1 LSNRIYF
8 EKFHSED
15 EFLYYWS
22 LTSNEKAMVINY
34 GRAFTID
41 EAKYLFNHML
51 MTNLK
56 YKDFGYFK
64 VLESSSN
71 TFIGL
76 GAVVANDSCT
86 EAEIEYMLLPDY
98 WGNGYGSE
106 IAAALLHKAYS
117 VSDIQQV
124 AAITS
129 PNNAASKKILTKLGF
144 LSQKVYEIEDGSL
157 AELYIEKL

>member
-1 LSNRIYF
+1 MSNRIYF
-8 EKFHSED
+8 EKYHSEK
-15 EFLYYWS
+15 EFLYFWS
-22 LTSNEKAMVINY
+22 LSSNEKAMAMNY
-34 GRAFTID
+34 GRAFTMD

-51 MTNLK
+51 ITNLK

-64 VLESSSN
+64 VFESSSN

-76 GAVVANDSCT
+76 GAVIANDCCT
-86 EAEIEYMLLPDY
+86 ETEIEYLLLPDY
-98 WGNGYGSE
+98 WGNGYGSK

-129 PNNAASKKILTKLGF
+129 LNNAASKKILTKLGF
-144 LSQKVYEIEDGSL
+144 LSQKVYEIEDGTL
-157 AELYIEKL
+157 AELFIKKL

>member
-1 LSNRIYF
+1 LSNKIYF
-8 EKFHSED
+8 EKFHSEE
-15 EFLYYWS
+15 EFLYFWS
-22 LTSNEKAMVINY
+22 LASNEKAMAMNY
-34 GRAFTID
+34 GRAFTMD
-41 EAKYLFNHML
+41 EAMYLFNHML

-64 VLESSSN
+64 VFESSSN
-71 TFIGL
+71 NFIGL
-76 GAVVANDSCT
+76 GAVVVNDSCT

-106 IAAALLHKAYS
+106 IAAELLHRAYFEK
-117 VSDIQQV
+117 DIQQA

-129 PNNAASKKILTKLGF
+129 PNNAASKKILIKLGF

-157 AELYIEKL
+157 AELFIKKL